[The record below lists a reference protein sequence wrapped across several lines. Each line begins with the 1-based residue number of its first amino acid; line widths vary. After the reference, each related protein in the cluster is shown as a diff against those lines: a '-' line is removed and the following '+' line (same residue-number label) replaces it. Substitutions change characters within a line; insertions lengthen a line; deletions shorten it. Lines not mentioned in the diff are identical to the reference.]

1 MSLAVLASPP
11 LSASGSAVQCGAV
24 GSSVQL
30 SGSAAATTIVVGV
43 VAVAMWAVDVT
54 PDARPS
60 CYGSREEE
68 EVEGT

>member
-30 SGSAAATTIVVGV
+30 SGSAATTIAVD
-43 VAVAMWAVDVT
+43 VAVAMWAVDAYT

-60 CYGSREEE
+60 YGSREK
-68 EVEGT
+68 EVVGT

>member
-43 VAVAMWAVDVT
+43 AMWAVDVT